1 MNSKCPWGWKWCTI
15 ELGEYLRQILEE
27 QILSEEER
35 EYHEEI
41 NRKIDRI
48 EEREH
53 RSVSFQE
60 ELKIRGAVTINE
72 FESLLRDKILE
83 ASINKNTPCV
93 IEIYLNSIW
102 IESRSLH
109 PGVAEIPTLADVL
122 GLLPFSSRNIL

>member
-1 MNSKCPWGWKWCTI
+1 MEGH
-15 ELGEYLRQILEE
+15 
-27 QILSEEER
+27 ILSEEER
-35 EYHEEI
+35 KYHEEI
-41 NRKIDRI
+41 NRKINRI